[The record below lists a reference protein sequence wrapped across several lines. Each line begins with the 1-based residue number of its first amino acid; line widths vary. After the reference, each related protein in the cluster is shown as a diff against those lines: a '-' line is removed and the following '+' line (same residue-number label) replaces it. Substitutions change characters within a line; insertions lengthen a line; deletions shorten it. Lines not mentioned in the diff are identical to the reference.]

1 MLVSSDG
8 IVQDLAQRIRQSV
21 QTCCAHTVGP
31 VVTYCACLDA
41 VRSGKLEVHDLKL
54 IGQAVIKRSL
64 EQIAAYEAADL
75 DDGHRAAL
83 LRRERQV
90 MEFVR
95 ALFGLE
101 Q

>member
-1 MLVSSDG
+1 MSVSSDG

-31 VVTYCACLDA
+31 VASYCACLDA
-41 VRSGKLEVHDLKL
+41 VRADKLEVHDLKL
-54 IGQAVIKRSL
+54 IGQVVIKRSL

-75 DDGHRAAL
+75 DDAHRAAL
-83 LRRERQV
+83 IRREKQV
-90 MEFVR
+90 MDFVG